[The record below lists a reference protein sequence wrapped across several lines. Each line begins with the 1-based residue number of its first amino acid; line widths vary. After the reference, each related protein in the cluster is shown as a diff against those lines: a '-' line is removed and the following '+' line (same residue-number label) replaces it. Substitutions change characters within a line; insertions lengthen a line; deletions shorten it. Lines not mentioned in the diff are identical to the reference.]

1 MREREALIENE
12 RQARELLQTAVGTLR
27 EIAAGA
33 GTPEQAAYVAD
44 DITDWLAQR
53 HPAADVV
60 DRPSEVSEGRS

>member
-12 RQARELLQTAVGTLR
+12 RAAAKLLLAASATLR
-27 EIAAGA
+27 EFAAGA

-44 DITDWLAQR
+44 DIDTWFAQR
-53 HPAADVV
+53 QPTAPHV